1 MATRFYRVLLL
12 LLPGWFREEF
22 ADEMIAVF
30 RESLADARRD
40 GPTRVMALWTQTWRD
55 VVALSFQLHADTARQ
70 DATYA
75 FRTLRR
81 TPAFTIAATAT
92 LALGMGPTLVIANLL
107 HNVVLQPLPFDE
119 SDRLVAV
126 WNGQP
131 DTDRHEIPLSPPDY
145 VDFRN
150 GQSVFEALAA
160 HTSTSVAFVGKGEPR
175 QLAGVLT
182 TADLFRV
189 LRVRPRLGRAFTPD
203 DSVPG
208 ATPVIVLGAD
218 FWRAEFGGR
227 PDVIGQ
233 KVMIDGRPTEIVG
246 VLPEA
251 LDFPTGSRSFWVP
264 LTLDPA
270 TFNRGSHFLES
281 TGRLAAGVTIS
292 QASDVMNG
300 IARSLA
306 DQYPSTNGRSGVEL
320 VELKR
325 QLNGDSPR
333 AIAILFGAV
342 AAVLLIACTNV
353 ASLLTVRASVRGT
366 ELALRAAVGATT
378 RRLRRQLLVEPLMLA
393 VGGGILAAAI
403 ALPMHRVLVENRLL
417 ALPRT
422 TAPEVAWQAFA
433 GLAAIVIAIGIAFA
447 RIGARRSSASAGASE
462 LLSASRQTGARSQL
476 RLRQGLVVAEVAG
489 ALVLVVV
496 AGLMIRSG
504 MRLARVDPGF
514 TSDRVLT
521 FGVVLP
527 GEAYREPAARL
538 RFIDR
543 VTEGLRTL
551 PGVAA
556 VSSGGYAPMGQM
568 RWERRFAPEDR
579 PRPGPGDERLAL
591 DLPVG
596 PGYFKVM
603 GIPLVA
609 GRVFDERDGPAAP
622 PVLVVSE
629 TFAREVFPGEN
640 AIGKRIGYYSARP
653 GGAPPPA
660 REIVGIVRDVRQ
672 VGVSR
677 RPMAQMYTPHAQSAW
692 AFTSFFVRV
701 AGNPE
706 TVRSSIQRVV
716 SSVDP
721 MRPLRDVLSTSDLI
735 RSSTARDRAMTWMLI
750 ALAVIALLLA
760 TIGLYGVSAT
770 AASARS
776 RELAIRAAI
785 GARPRTLRNLILAQ
799 GLAAGVVGVILG
811 AAASF
816 VATRGLGALLFE
828 TQPRDPVIFVVT
840 AALLLAIAAL
850 ATYFPAR
857 RALATNPAE
866 LLRSE

>member
-1 MATRFYRVLLL
+1 MATRFYELLLL

-22 ADEMIAVF
+22 AGEMIAVF
-30 RESLADARRD
+30 RESRADARRD
-40 GPTRVMALWTQTWRD
+40 GPTRVMALWMQTVRD
-55 VVALSFQLHADTARQ
+55 VIALSFQLHTDTARQ
-70 DATYA
+70 DASYA
-75 FRTLRR
+75 LRTLRR
-81 TPAFTIAATAT
+81 TPAFTIAAIAT

-107 HNVVLQPLPFDE
+107 HNVVLRPLPFDE
-119 SDRLVAV
+119 SNRLVAV

-131 DTDRHEIPLSPPDY
+131 ESRHENPLSAPDY
-145 VDFRN
+145 VDFRD

-160 HTSTSVAFVGKGEPR
+160 HAGTSVAFVGTGEPR
-175 QLAGVLT
+175 QIAGVLT
-182 TADLFRV
+182 TSELFRV
-189 LRVRPRLGRAFTPD
+189 LRVQPRLGRPLMPG
-203 DSVPG
+203 DSAPG
-208 ATPVIVLGAD
+208 AAPVIVLGPD

-227 PDVIGQ
+227 PDVIGEM
-233 KVMIDGRPTEIVG
+233 VTIDGRLTEIVG
-246 VLPEA
+246 VLPEV
-251 LDFPTGSRSFWVP
+251 LDFPTGSRSFWIP

-270 TFNRGSHFLES
+270 SFNRGSHFLES
-281 TGRLAAGVTIS
+281 TGRLAAGVTIP

-306 DQYPSTNGRSGVEL
+306 DLYPSTNGGNGIQL

-333 AIAILFGAV
+333 VITVLAGAV
-342 AAVLLIACTNV
+342 VAVLLIACTNV
-353 ASLLTVRASVRGT
+353 ASLLTVRASVRGA
-366 ELALRAAVGATT
+366 ELAVRAAIGATT
-378 RRLRRQLLVEPLMLA
+378 RRLRQQLLVEHLMLA
-393 VGGGILAAAI
+393 VGGGILAAAM
-403 ALPMHRVLVENRLL
+403 ALPMHRLLVENRLL

-422 TAPEVAWQAFA
+422 TNPEVGWPAFA
-433 GLAAIVIAIGIAFA
+433 TIAAVVVAIGIVFA

-496 AGLMIRSG
+496 AGLMIRSA
-504 MRLARVDPGF
+504 MRLAAVDPGF
-514 TSDRVLT
+514 TSESVLT

-527 GEAYREPAARL
+527 GEAYRAPAARL
-538 RFIDR
+538 QFVDR
-543 VTEGLRTL
+543 VLERLRAL
-551 PGVAA
+551 PGVQAA
-556 VSSGGYAPMGQM
+556 ASAGYAPMGQM
-568 RWERRFAPEDR
+568 RASRRFAPEDR
-579 PRPGPGDERLAL
+579 PRPGPGAEPLAV

-596 PGYFKVM
+596 PGYFDVM

-609 GRVFDERDGPAAP
+609 GRVFDKSDGPAAP
-622 PVLVVSE
+622 QVLVVSE

-653 GGAPPPA
+653 GGQPPPS

-677 RPMAQMYTPHAQSAW
+677 RPMPQMYGPYPQSAW
-692 AFTSFFVRV
+692 GFTSFFVRV
-701 AGNPE
+701 AGNPD
-706 TVRSSIQRVV
+706 TVRSSIPRVV

-721 MRPLRDVLSTSDLI
+721 MRPVRDVVSTGDII

-750 ALAVIALLLA
+750 ALAIIALLLA

-799 GLAAGVVGVILG
+799 GLAAAVVGVILG